1 MSLKE
6 DGDGM
11 ELERETT
18 EKLNLLGLKTGT
30 DSESRSVTLLRT
42 MLRLQSETKEP
53 MEFAEIYDAMVQEE
67 GMKLSKTWIH
77 RLLKGLTDS
86 ELVRIEGD
94 RTYRKRF
101 IADITTL
108 ARGLEHLR
116 TQRVEEV
123 HSEVQQLEDEAQRVK
138 EIDCGQLAQEIIV
151 TITGRE
157 EVPRARF
164 IQGME
169 ELDRVLRYEITDIAQ
184 EGDVIRATVMHG
196 RAFLEGGIQRTYKF
210 VRAAKRGAEIR
221 YMFRPEFF
229 AMGEELV
236 EKMGQEGIALFIDE
250 MIRMGAEGIQFL
262 VRVSREPKT
271 YNQVALNAEKL
282 ALIIT
287 EEPLNATLV
296 TREFNPDLVQS
307 AIENFDTAWNRAFSV
322 SEFSKEQFKMIL
334 DEGPKFILEAMG
346 SPEDRVTE

>member
-1 MSLKE
+1 MSLRE
-6 DGDGM
+6 NGDGM

-18 EKLNLLGLKTGT
+18 EKLNRLGLKTST
-30 DSESRSVTLLRT
+30 DSESRSVSLLRT

-53 MEFAEIYDAMVQEE
+53 MEFAEIYDAVIHEE
-67 GMKLSKTWIH
+67 GMELSKTWVH

-86 ELVRIEGD
+86 ELVRTEGD
-94 RTYRKRF
+94 RKYRKRF

-108 ARGLEHLR
+108 VRGLEQLR
-116 TQRVEEV
+116 TQRIEEIQT
-123 HSEVQQLEDEAQRVK
+123 EVQQLEEETKRVQ
-138 EIDCGQLAQEIIV
+138 EIDCGQLAQEIV
-151 TITGRE
+151 ASITGRE

-164 IQGME
+164 IQGIE
-169 ELDRVLRYEITDIAQ
+169 ELDHVLRYEITDIAQ

-210 VRAAKRGAEIR
+210 VRAAERGAEIR

-229 AMGEELV
+229 AMDEELV
-236 EKMGQEGIALFIDE
+236 EKMGQEGIAMFIDE
-250 MIRMGAEGIQFL
+250 MIRMGMEGIRFL

-287 EEPLNATLV
+287 EEPLNATLL

-307 AIENFDTAWNRAFSV
+307 AIENFDTAWERAFSV
-322 SEFSKEQFKMIL
+322 NGFSKEQFEMIL
-334 DEGPKFILEAMG
+334 ERGPNFILEAM
-346 SPEDRVTE
+346 SRIEDRETE